1 MFRRFGEPIQTNS
14 QSLPSSCMTGQSSEH
29 SEHEAI
35 GQYTAPSGQ
44 AMQAADCTS
53 TSVTPQSLRQH
64 GPSMADQ
71 VLFGPALLPSFDA
84 QEPTDQTDK
93 QSRFRKQL
101 DDALKLRSWK
111 GKQSQSS
118 GSTDPPDQ
126 LPDGQLSLTP
136 ASQPVQK
143 TVALSLSPGPESVL
157 LVAASELGFDAE
169 HDSNLRLP
177 QPKGPVQP
185 LSHTIVPAR
194 LAHLYC
200 CRMPAFAACIQ
211 LCRIAVVLTGQTN
224 RLVHTVLALTASS
237 VNCCLCTP

>member
-1 MFRRFGEPIQTNS
+1 
-14 QSLPSSCMTGQSSEH
+14 MTGQSSEH

-53 TSVTPQSLRQH
+53 TLVTPQSLQQH
-64 GPSMADQ
+64 GPNMADQ

-136 ASQPVQK
+136 ASQPVPK
-143 TVALSLSPGPESVL
+143 TAALSLSPGPESEL
-157 LVAASELGFDAE
+157 MVAASELGLDAE
-169 HDSNLRLP
+169 HDSNLLLP
-177 QPKGPVQP
+177 QPKGVQPPVQP

-200 CRMPAFAACIQ
+200 CRMPAFAACTPALQ
-211 LCRIAVVLTGQTN
+211 NSHCSHWTN
-224 RLVHTVLALTASS
+224 QQASAYVLALTASS
-237 VNCCLCTP
+237 VNCCLRTP